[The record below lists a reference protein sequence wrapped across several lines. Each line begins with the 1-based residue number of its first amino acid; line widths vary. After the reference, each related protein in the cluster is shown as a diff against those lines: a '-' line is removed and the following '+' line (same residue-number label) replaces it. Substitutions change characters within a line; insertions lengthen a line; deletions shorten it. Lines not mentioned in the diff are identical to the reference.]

1 MKRFVVRLS
10 DLYSTELDIEAE
22 TAEEALKKIKRGC
35 IVQTGEICKNCCH
48 NQNGRCS
55 AFILFSERK
64 KYGTDKCPE
73 YIDKN
78 TIWSITVYKD
88 KE

>member
-22 TAEEALKKIKRGC
+22 TAEEALEKIKRGY

-48 NQNGRCS
+48 NQNGNCS
-55 AFILFSERK
+55 AFKLLSEIK
-64 KYGTDKCPE
+64 NYGTDKCPE